1 MKIRLHFKP
10 LIGLGYLI
18 LLVIGISSC
27 RIHNHFP
34 LSYYGV
40 NHLDKSKLK
49 LYLIDNEHVL
59 TKVWSMHAVETHQD
73 EISCRLQLLPVSEA
87 SEVVMIKNKQ
97 DAENSDNHVFFFAKP
112 DLIQQ
117 IEGKESVTFDYH
129 ALEKI
134 TVVENDG
141 EASGNKIVEN
151 LAIFLSVTIGV
162 LILLIVPILA
172 LASGG

>member
-73 EISCRLQLLPVSEA
+73 EISCRLQPLPASEA

-112 DLIQQ
+112 GLIAQ
-117 IEGKESVTFDYH
+117 IDGKDSVTFDYH

-134 TVVENDG
+134 TVVEQDG
-141 EASGNKIVEN
+141 DASANKVLEN
-151 LAIFLSVTIGV
+151 LAIIFGIALGV
-162 LILLIVPILA
+162 LWFPILLVLG
-172 LASGG
+172 SGG